1 MRIEAVWD
9 PCLVES
15 WESGYHEITEVQHYS
30 GKGYVISIFSWGA
43 VYYSLDDPIELA
55 ISKAIQPGAKRS
67 PPALHQPWPW
77 GKPWPWPHQCHSL
90 TDAQGT
96 LMQCYPG
103 ASSRVTGQGALNGTV
118 VKPVPATSALPQ
130 VLSCH
135 KVSDIQAFLCG
146 YGVFSMAR
154 LFWLLALLWLK
165 TWKGQRVRVPSF
177 PSVLSKRAGV

>member
-1 MRIEAVWD
+1 MIPSNWQYPKQYSQEPSEVRLLCISPDHGANRGPGHINV
-9 PCLVES
+9 
-15 WESGYHEITEVQHYS
+15 TE
-30 GKGYVISIFSWGA
+30 
-43 VYYSLDDPIELA
+43 LLPM
-55 ISKAIQPGAKRS
+55 
-67 PPALHQPWPW
+67 
-77 GKPWPWPHQCHSL
+77 HSL

-135 KVSDIQAFLCG
+135 EVSDIQAFLCG
-146 YGVFSMAR
+146 YGVLSMAR